1 MRDSCGVLN
10 VSDILSILRVLPFFS
25 KKGVPRILYL
35 IFATAKGITR
45 VRVFP

>member
-10 VSDILSILRVLPFFS
+10 VSDIHSILRVLTYFS